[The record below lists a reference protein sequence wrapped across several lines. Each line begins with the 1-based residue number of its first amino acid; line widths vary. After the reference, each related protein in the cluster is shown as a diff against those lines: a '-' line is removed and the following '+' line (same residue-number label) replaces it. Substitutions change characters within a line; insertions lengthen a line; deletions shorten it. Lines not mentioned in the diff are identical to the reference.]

1 MSEIADSK
9 LDAKTKDENVKDANV
24 KKASGEISLLGVLK
38 QRRSVPALR
47 LTDPGPNA
55 DDLEQLLTVATRVPD
70 HGALEP
76 WRIVVAQG
84 SARQELADKLTAA
97 FLRGAT
103 AQQDLAAADVTA
115 RKIRAVFTVAPLIVI
130 VVSRADPSAR
140 IPEWEQIFSAGA
152 VCMNLY
158 QRSGNTR
165 LQLDVAHRMVGIRSR
180 RFENS
185 RHRHERASS
194 PASYRSAP
202 RLIVPT
208 IGPVLRSKNAS
219 HDGRPHERPWTLGPF
234 CRGGE

>member
-24 KKASGEISLLGVLK
+24 KKASGESPLLGVLK

-55 DDLEQLLTVATRVPD
+55 DELEQLLTVATRVPD

-84 SARQELADKLTAA
+84 SARQELADKLTTA

-140 IPEWEQIFSAGA
+140 IPEWEQILSAGA
-152 VCMNLY
+152 VCMNL
-158 QRSGNTR
+158 
-165 LQLDVAHRMVGIRSR
+165 I
-180 RFENS
+180 
-185 RHRHERASS
+185 
-194 PASYRSAP
+194 SA
-202 RLIVPT
+202 
-208 IGPVLRSKNAS
+208 AA
-219 HDGRPHERPWTLGPF
+219 TLGYSSTWLTGWSAYDPAASKILGIGTNE
-234 CRGGE
+234 RVAGIIPIGTAVDRPDDRPRPSLEKRVTRWTSA